1 MQKQRPRV
9 LTAKEARELL
19 AGGAAPEKARDMSR
33 FFKTGPGQYAEGDV
47 FWGIGAPRMR
57 AVAAAAVALPLPEV
71 ERLLEDPV
79 HEVRA
84 CALVIMTLRFKK
96 GDETQRGE
104 IIDLYLRRA
113 DCVNNWDLVD
123 ISAGMLGEWLL
134 RRDRAVLRRLADSP
148 ILWRQRIAVVATLP
162 LIKAGDFTD
171 ILDLTRRLIRHPHD
185 LMHKALGWM
194 LREVGKKDK
203 AALETFLE
211 HHVHDLARTTLRYAI
226 ERFPE
231 AERKAWLQR

>member
-19 AGGAAPEKARDMSR
+19 AGEAAPEKARDMSR
-33 FFKTGPGQYAEGDV
+33 FFKTGPGEYAEGDV

-113 DCVNNWDLVD
+113 DRVNNWDLVD

-134 RRDRAVLRRLADSP
+134 RRDRAVLRLS
-148 ILWRQRIAVVATLP
+148 
-162 LIKAGDFTD
+162 LIH
-171 ILDLTRRLIRHPHD
+171 I
-185 LMHKALGWM
+185 
-194 LREVGKKDK
+194 
-203 AALETFLE
+203 
-211 HHVHDLARTTLRYAI
+211 
-226 ERFPE
+226 
-231 AERKAWLQR
+231 